1 MFYELQQSRFYWSV
15 NLEKYSPVVFQGN
28 GPASVSYGALLVSSR
43 DPAGWP
49 STPAAFGSASEPCRH
64 WRLRR
69 SILPFSFV
77 LILSLAFTAKVSV
90 VSLRCIIPSF
100 CWITGSVVKLYY
112 YLSFFR
118 DGNTFFSSREYTHHT
133 VILLYFLFA
142 IPLHSVFSSAHP
154 CTPSPSLPAGLFYW
168 QIPSL
173 LSLLFFLVIVPPQR
187 PQWII
192 HCNQPT
198 TIVNIFVIFNN
209 HASGHVIMT
218 HTNSHSSSQSF
229 KRVYNSHSLPILF
242 NLEWEAKVRLPFSGI
257 LVWYFLESF
266 WGNINSF
273 YRMEGRRLCVFQ

>member
-1 MFYELQQSRFYWSV
+1 METR
-15 NLEKYSPVVFQGN
+15 
-28 GPASVSYGALLVSSR
+28 SSNQENIHNT
-43 DPAGWP
+43 P
-49 STPAAFGSASEPCRH
+49 SSS
-64 WRLRR
+64 
-69 SILPFSFV
+69 SI
-77 LILSLAFTAKVSV
+77 
-90 VSLRCIIPSF
+90 
-100 CWITGSVVKLYY
+100 
-112 YLSFFR
+112 
-118 DGNTFFSSREYTHHT
+118 
-133 VILLYFLFA
+133 FLFA
-142 IPLHSVFSSAHP
+142 IPFHSVFSSAHP
-154 CTPSPSLPAGLFYW
+154 CTPSPSLPTDLFYW

-173 LSLLFFLVIVPPQR
+173 LSLLIVPPQR

-257 LVWYFLESF
+257 LVWYFPESF
-266 WGNINSF
+266 RGNINSF